1 MVDYI
6 WYARELGLG
15 WVNTMTGQIRDDKIV
30 RVETDS
36 GEEVN
41 VVTDNEDEVGFVGFD
56 AGKELVTQGDRVAGE
71 EETTD
76 VQDIIEV
83 KEQLAGVPY
92 IEDRV
97 DVQSPSSVMDE
108 MHTRG
113 PSTSAQARLIE
124 RLQAENKE
132 LKRRRTN
139 VVGNVLKPI
148 TNSVAAQ
155 HRPKPNKMQARVQG
169 QGSHAKQNQN
179 PNVQAAANNMSSK
192 SHNMDHDFSNKA
204 TNAEGVLELSADKR
218 DMARNSGKRGHKR
231 FAANTTAPNMESNGP
246 TISQTNANSTH
257 ITAKVQ

>member
-1 MVDYI
+1 MEIGELVTVQDVVKKIYTVRHNLRRLNRRRSNQTRMVDYI

-15 WVNTMTGQIRDDKIV
+15 WVNTMTGQIRDTKIV
-30 RVETDS
+30 RIETDS

-97 DVQSPSSVMDE
+97 DVQSPSILMDE

-113 PSTSAQARLIE
+113 PSTSEQARLIE

-132 LKRRRTN
+132 LKRR
-139 VVGNVLKPI
+139 LAKYE
-148 TNSVAAQ
+148 
-155 HRPKPNKMQARVQG
+155 G
-169 QGSHAKQNQN
+169 QKDEPA
-179 PNVQAAANNMSSK
+179 V
-192 SHNMDHDFSNKA
+192 DHEFFVKD
-204 TNAEGVLELSADKR
+204 EQ
-218 DMARNSGKRGHKR
+218 MW
-231 FAANTTAPNMESNGP
+231 
-246 TISQTNANSTH
+246 
-257 ITAKVQ
+257 